1 MDESPQNLEQLLKHV
16 DGLAEG
22 QDQVSMR
29 AVVDSIGRRSFG
41 PLLLIMGVV
50 LFSPLSG
57 IPGMAIF
64 AGIFVMLIAL
74 QMLCGRSNFWL
85 PAFILDRAVPQARL
99 RKAIGWVTPT
109 ARRIDRLIKPRLDFM
124 LQRTSTFLIA
134 GLCVAVAAALPLLE
148 LVPFSSSIVGL
159 ALAIMGLAL
168 VARDGLLVLIAVTL
182 IVTAASL
189 VLSKLL

>member
-1 MDESPQNLEQLLKHV
+1 M

-22 QDQVSMR
+22 QEQVSMR

-74 QMLCGRSNFWL
+74 QMLFGRSNFWL

-124 LQRTSTFLIA
+124 LHRTSTFLIA
-134 GLCVAVAAALPLLE
+134 GLCVAVAAAYPCWSWCRSRRRLLGWRWQ
-148 LVPFSSSIVGL
+148 LWAWRWLHAMVCWY
-159 ALAIMGLAL
+159 
-168 VARDGLLVLIAVTL
+168 
-182 IVTAASL
+182 
-189 VLSKLL
+189 